1 MSIMGGTDNE
11 TVVYTYN
18 GILVRLKNTRVPKEI
33 NPEYSLKGLVLKL
46 QYFGHMMKRADSL
59 ERTLML
65 GKTEDRKRRE

>member
-1 MSIMGGTDNE
+1 MGGTDNE

-46 QYFGHMMKRADSL
+46 QYFSH
-59 ERTLML
+59 LM
-65 GKTEDRKRRE
+65 